1 MNDLLFLNM
10 IERARKE
17 TERKIS
23 RSSLYSIENVL
34 KDELEKEYRISNF
47 DSSQILKIDDI
58 KINKIINKEEKIP
71 KSSIVGASM
80 VFLGQPI
87 LRKRFVMAGSSSG
100 TSIASK
106 FLSSVF
112 PQKMPIRILGTK
124 VFGRAIGRLVPY
136 VGWGLLI
143 IDSIELIVT
152 EIDDDDKNK
161 DPFSFN
167 GFGGGKGGGG
177 GASWKW

>member
-34 KDELEKEYRISNF
+34 KYELEKEYRISNF

-112 PQKMPIRILGTK
+112 PQKNAYKNFGNKSFWKSNRTTCTLCRLG
-124 VFGRAIGRLVPY
+124 LV
-136 VGWGLLI
+136 
-143 IDSIELIVT
+143 D
-152 EIDDDDKNK
+152 N
-161 DPFSFN
+161 
-167 GFGGGKGGGG
+167 
-177 GASWKW
+177 